1 MSRNQ
6 VILIVACIATI
17 VALYIWSP
25 TKKKVEEAPEV
36 QSNNLI
42 TNSSQS
48 VIEQSETF
56 LNTLEGGNKDSI
68 LAFTSQ
74 LKSAENAKQRVEL
87 HSKIAN
93 AWVKEVQPGYAAYH
107 LQQVAEILQTDSAY
121 AAAGNVFV
129 DAAKM
134 SRDSTLNRQWYK
146 NAINCYESATNIA
159 PNNIEHQIK
168 LSLCY
173 VEGTKQPMVGVSNL
187 LGLVKEHPNNPRV
200 NLELGRLSILSGQF
214 TKALPRLEKVLQQD
228 TLQAETLF
236 LLGETYNGLGQKDK
250 AIEAFS
256 KCREL
261 VDNPAFRQE
270 IDIYINK
277 IKNN

>member
-17 VALYIWSP
+17 VALVIWSP
-25 TKKKVEEAPEV
+25 TTKKVDDEPKV
-36 QSNNLI
+36 QSNNVI
-42 TNSSQS
+42 SNGSQN
-48 VIEQSETF
+48 IAEQSETY
-56 LNTLEGGNKDSI
+56 LSTLQGNNKDTLLKLTDDLAAATSAKTRI
-68 LAFTSQ
+68 L
-74 LKSAENAKQRVEL
+74 L
-87 HSKIAN
+87 HNKIATT
-93 AWVKEVQPGYAAYH
+93 WMKEMKPGYASYH
-107 LQQVAEILQTDSAY
+107 LQQVAELLQTDSAY
-121 AAAGNVFV
+121 AVAGNGFV
-129 DAAKM
+129 EAAKM
-134 SRDSTLNRQWYK
+134 TRDSALTSQWYK
-146 NAINCYESATNIA
+146 SAINCYESATNIA
-159 PNNIEHQIK
+159 PDDIEHQIR

-173 VEGTKQPMVGVSNL
+173 VEGTKQPMVGVSTL
-187 LGLVKEHPNNPRV
+187 LGLVKKHPNNPRV

-214 TKALPRLEKVLQQD
+214 DKALPRLEKVLQQD

-236 LLGETYNGLGQKDK
+236 LLGETYNGLGRKDE

-277 IKNN
+277 IKNI